1 MKKKWI
7 SLMTSV
13 MMFATI
19 LANPAIG
26 AAAEKQSE
34 AKDVQIK
41 TVTSVEPTKAKEEKP
56 EPSKAS
62 KATAQAASSKDIAVS
77 EGVTGGNIYFD
88 EATGTITGCDESV
101 TGVVISSVINNVSV
115 ETIGESAFLGCSA
128 LTKVKLPDSVTVIE
142 GYAFSECIKL
152 EEVILPKNLE
162 NLKGRS
168 FYNCKALGSIEIP
181 KSLQKSGTAGGYQV
195 GPFAGCA
202 KLKDVCFEEGTK
214 RIVENLFYDCDGIE
228 NVTIPEGVTEIG
240 TSAFG
245 NCVNLISVRY
255 PLSLQKIGE
264 SAFVKCTGLASLEL
278 PEKLET
284 IGESAFLGCS
294 ALTKVKLPD
303 SVTVI
308 EGYAFSECIK
318 LEEVILP
325 KNLENLKGRSFY
337 NCKALGSIEIPKSL
351 QKSGTAGGYQ
361 VGPFAGCAKLKDVCF
376 EEGTKRIVE
385 NLFYD
390 CDGIENVTIPEGV
403 TEIGTSAFGNC
414 INLSN
419 VTYPSTLQIIGDS
432 AFFKCVGLGEV
443 AIPEKVAKIGSSA
456 FNNCT
461 KLTKAEIPNSVKS
474 IGYQAF
480 YRCPDIVI
488 YCAANSYACI
498 YAMDNNLEVVLTDSK
513 FDTSN
518 SILNYDATY
527 YETNFSST
535 TINNGYIP
543 LSLGYAIKNNK
554 FVSLSNMKVVIKIPA
569 TAEIVSQTL
578 TVDGELC
585 TDYTE
590 NQGVITIPVT
600 KRTGKIRL
608 SVRPTDATSM
618 RSYAKFN
625 FTKNGVADSE
635 VIGVINDEIPVLSL
649 EANEIT
655 DSKDIVFKG
664 VSSTAEDIKI
674 YLDDEYKTSVVAN
687 KAGNYK
693 GAVEIKAPSENKRY
707 MLKAISENSSGERI
721 EATTEIKYQ
730 KNAAVLTDFKMYYR
744 NECYDLNAD
753 GARPNVTFVPG
764 NQFTF
769 ETKFSNP
776 QEIDNVHIVSER
788 NNIKQRMKAIWDA
801 KSNSFIAAGFFDNG
815 NKNYVPGELSV
826 EYQEKKKTSPIKV
839 GDIVDVTSEE
849 YTKPLSGLIKNSDVN
864 VITNNSNVYE
874 AELNLSDPDKGLN
887 NVKLKLN
894 VEKINTAARSIIGD
908 ALSGYETI
916 KKYVQEDEN
925 GRPYILTIGSSP
937 GKMIIFADDVLNNK
951 TIKYVIE
958 ELTGDGFETVNKYL
972 TGIGIAADTISAWYE
987 YGDIQNQI
995 EKSNMTIGEK
1005 QEATRKNKELRDDKI
1020 KFSVLVAGLTYVGT
1034 MALGPAGLGLGL
1046 LVGAIGMTSDF
1057 FWDARMAGIL
1067 SGGRSRLNI
1076 QWAIDPS
1083 GYVYE
1088 GVTDNRIRDVKVTA
1102 YYKENEKSNTIKWD
1116 ASEYD
1121 QINPLITAEDGT
1133 YAWDVPEGL
1142 WQVKYEKEGY
1152 QTTYSEW
1159 LPVPPPQTEVNIG
1172 MVSKIKP
1179 VVESAAVFDDHA
1191 QITFSQYMDPNTVT
1205 AITIKDPKGKNVP
1218 YTLEYDENQKNMDGK
1233 VFAKSYKLKFG
1244 MLYSVD
1250 KDGAYQIVVNNAV
1263 KNYAGN
1269 AIDACSL
1276 SKKYEKERSLVLPQ
1290 KATVIYGGTS
1300 ECSVELI
1307 NAVGTETF
1315 ECVTGLN
1322 DIAQVG
1328 SVSKINE
1335 SGSAEIT
1342 LIGNMIG
1349 ETNLTI
1355 SVPGTNLKATLPI
1368 EVKMSEESIDQLP
1381 AIEDLKVTLKAK
1393 DTALLEWSKDETFA
1407 GYEVYRAAAEQ
1418 GTYNQID
1425 STKAPSYQ
1433 DQPAKSGTYYYKV
1446 RGYKIADGKK
1456 LYGGYSGIAG
1466 TSVTIEQPQ
1475 PPENSVTPTKPAKG
1489 NQTISGADTF
1499 TKAYGSK
1506 PFTLN
1511 AAASGGGQ
1519 LSYQS
1524 SNPKIATVSS
1534 TGKVTIKNTGKV
1546 QITITAAAT
1555 ANYNAAAKTVTIT
1568 VNPKKAAGLKA
1579 KAGKKRMTV
1588 SWKKDTKASGYQ
1600 ITYAQNK
1607 KFKKGKKNVI
1617 ISKNKTTKKTIKKLK
1632 AKKTYYVKV
1641 RAYKKAGSQKLY
1653 GAYSGAKKVKVK

>member
-1 MKKKWI
+1 M
-7 SLMTSV
+7 
-13 MMFATI
+13 
-19 LANPAIG
+19 
-26 AAAEKQSE
+26 
-34 AKDVQIK
+34 
-41 TVTSVEPTKAKEEKP
+41 
-56 EPSKAS
+56 
-62 KATAQAASSKDIAVS
+62 
-77 EGVTGGNIYFD
+77 
-88 EATGTITGCDESV
+88 
-101 TGVVISSVINNVSV
+101 
-115 ETIGESAFLGCSA
+115 
-128 LTKVKLPDSVTVIE
+128 
-142 GYAFSECIKL
+142 
-152 EEVILPKNLE
+152 
-162 NLKGRS
+162 
-168 FYNCKALGSIEIP
+168 
-181 KSLQKSGTAGGYQV
+181 
-195 GPFAGCA
+195 
-202 KLKDVCFEEGTK
+202 
-214 RIVENLFYDCDGIE
+214 
-228 NVTIPEGVTEIG
+228 
-240 TSAFG
+240 
-245 NCVNLISVRY
+245 
-255 PLSLQKIGE
+255 
-264 SAFVKCTGLASLEL
+264 
-278 PEKLET
+278 
-284 IGESAFLGCS
+284 
-294 ALTKVKLPD
+294 
-303 SVTVI
+303 
-308 EGYAFSECIK
+308 
-318 LEEVILP
+318 
-325 KNLENLKGRSFY
+325 
-337 NCKALGSIEIPKSL
+337 
-351 QKSGTAGGYQ
+351 
-361 VGPFAGCAKLKDVCF
+361 
-376 EEGTKRIVE
+376 
-385 NLFYD
+385 
-390 CDGIENVTIPEGV
+390 
-403 TEIGTSAFGNC
+403 
-414 INLSN
+414 
-419 VTYPSTLQIIGDS
+419 
-432 AFFKCVGLGEV
+432 
-443 AIPEKVAKIGSSA
+443 
-456 FNNCT
+456 
-461 KLTKAEIPNSVKS
+461 
-474 IGYQAF
+474 
-480 YRCPDIVI
+480 
-488 YCAANSYACI
+488 
-498 YAMDNNLEVVLTDSK
+498 TDSK